1 MKKVVA
7 AACALLLSAAAL
19 AAEPV
24 LITTSKDETTEY
36 YAHPDTFAY
45 GSGGYSMT
53 ITALDKT
60 ESVAESLGRIKIAVT
75 FFDCAQGEG
84 SLYTRPTNDAHWERA
99 GAVSIK
105 NPTSVADELAATLC
119 DVGRILSERD
129 IDL

>member
-7 AACALLLSAAAL
+7 AACALLLSAAAF

-24 LITTSKDETTEY
+24 LIVTSKDESTEY

-60 ESVAESLGRIKIAVT
+60 ESVAKSLSQIKIAVT

-84 SLYTRPTNDAHWERA
+84 SLYTRPTDDAQWERA
-99 GAVSIK
+99 GPVSIK
-105 NPTSVADELAATLC
+105 NRTSVADELAATLC
-119 DVGRILSERD
+119 NVGQILSERD

>member
-7 AACALLLSAAAL
+7 AACALLLSAAAF

-24 LITTSKDETTEY
+24 LIVTSKDESTEY

-45 GSGGYSMT
+45 GSSGYSMT

-60 ESVAESLGRIKIAVT
+60 EGVADSLVQIKIAVT
-75 FFDCAQGEG
+75 FFDCAHGEG
-84 SLYTRPTNDAHWERA
+84 SLYTRLTDDAQWERA

-105 NPTSVADELAATLC
+105 NRTSVADELASTLC
-119 DVGRILSERD
+119 NVGQILSEQD

>member
-1 MKKVVA
+1 MKKLAA
-7 AACALLLSAAAL
+7 AACALLLSAAAF

-24 LITTSKDETTEY
+24 LIVTSKDESTEY

-45 GSGGYSMT
+45 GSSGYSMT

-60 ESVAESLGRIKIAVT
+60 EGVADSLVQIKIAVT

-84 SLYTRPTNDAHWERA
+84 SLYTRLTDDAQWERA

-105 NPTSVADELAATLC
+105 NRTSVADELASTLC
-119 DVGRILSERD
+119 NVGQMLSEQD